1 MTPQMVSTHAG
12 ALEIYTTNTGFRA
25 SRYAS
30 GSVQS
35 WEKACL
41 QGGIVDV
48 SFSLPGEPGAPGV
61 WRAPLRR
68 PPPPG
73 TLLLPP
79 AHRRRCHATHRHLDA
94 HSLCF
99 CLRHARPAISSQ
111 ARHLDARQPRAS
123 NLPALERWPLALLLR
138 RVRPVSRRAGGTLG
152 LGAIAS
158 APSWNLPG
166 TFPSARHPPPQQTH
180 EPTRHS
186 THRYPVP
193 ATARHCSPLPPRGT
207 LLPRGTVLSACSDRD
222 TGAF

>member
-1 MTPQMVSTHAG
+1 MDRDPIWTAVARHDPTNGNLAYMTPQMVSTHAG

-94 HSLCF
+94 DSLCF
-99 CLRHARPAISSQ
+99 CLRHARPAILSQ
-111 ARHLDARQPRAS
+111 APPSCHRPAIWMLGNLGRATYPLSNDGLWPFSFGACDRSLGGQAAR
-123 NLPALERWPLALLLR
+123 
-138 RVRPVSRRAGGTLG
+138 
-152 LGAIAS
+152 
-158 APSWNLPG
+158 
-166 TFPSARHPPPQQTH
+166 
-180 EPTRHS
+180 
-186 THRYPVP
+186 
-193 ATARHCSPLPPRGT
+193 
-207 LLPRGTVLSACSDRD
+207 
-222 TGAF
+222 